1 MFDIC
6 EMSGLDMVRDA
17 EECRVLKPG
26 GIIVEAT
33 AGNTGIGIAILA
45 GSSSGAVLSEA
56 ISFQSGLTAKT

>member
-1 MFDIC
+1 
-6 EMSGLDMVRDA
+6 MVRDA

-56 ISFQSGLTAKT
+56 ISFQSGLTAET